1 MHLFFLISALVLIID
16 QASKLSML
24 YVFDLAN
31 VRSLEVFPPYLS
43 FEFAW
48 NKGINFGLF
57 STNYELARWA
67 LIIFSGAIC
76 LFLAIYTFK
85 SLSKTRERVLAGCIF
100 GGAIGNVLD
109 RMVHGA
115 VVDFLNVSCCGIVNK
130 YSFNFADI
138 GIFVGVFGLIV
149 FSWKRDE
156 SS

>member
-1 MHLFFLISALVLIID
+1 MHLFFLISALELIFE

-57 STNYELARWA
+57 STNYELARWV
-67 LIIFSGAIC
+67 LIIFTGAIC

-85 SLSKTRERVLAGCIF
+85 SLSKKIERVLAGCIF

-109 RMVHGA
+109 RIVHGA
-115 VVDFLNVSCCGIVNK
+115 VVDFLNVSCCGIVNR
-130 YSFNFADI
+130 YSFNFADV
-138 GIFVGVFGLIV
+138 GIFVGVLGLIV
-149 FSWKRDE
+149 FSGKRAQ